1 MGGSVEKLWKKSTS
15 VGIMYEA
22 LKDKEDK
29 PVAAAPTTPAI
40 TQADVDAAITK
51 SRAEDSRKREE
62 LRMGRKAK
70 GEGTAVTAVRI

>member
-1 MGGSVEKLWKKSTS
+1 MGGTFKKVFQEGT
-15 VGIMYEA
+15 VLGYLDKQMN
-22 LKDKEDK
+22 KEDK

-51 SRAEDSRKREE
+51 SRDEDSRKREE